1 MYSHYSNKHWRSII
15 VILCILGFTPMMVDA
30 RQDDDRFRNNK
41 SQKRVLSGENQN
53 KKWQRNQ
60 SEYYKQERNNS
71 SRQNNKSHK
80 QYDKKNTKSTYKQ
93 HGENTLNNTIK
104 RQEKKYS
111 QQHNKTNTKSTQK
124 EYNRNKLNNTFERRD
139 NSKKNITRK
148 ENGNKTINKRP
159 KSVKQHSRTS
169 HDRHYSRYRS
179 ELNRNSSRVPRH
191 HHETYRYHTHYLAP
205 IRRHY
210 HPIGFHLTVLPHSY
224 IRLNVHGLP
233 FFYWSGIY
241 YRHYSR
247 GYVVVSAPIG
257 AIVRTLPVGFIA
269 FSIGVATYYYV
280 NDTYYLWDEEIESY
294 RVVKK
299 PNGADE
305 AIVKTTANRLY
316 VYPKQGQSEEL
327 QAKDRY
333 ACHRWAVKESNVDPT
348 LDEEED
354 ISQNDRRNYRRAI
367 TACLEGRDY
376 TVK

>member
-1 MYSHYSNKHWRSII
+1 MYSHNFNKHWQSTL
-15 VILCILGFTPMMVDA
+15 VILCILGFTPIMVDA

-41 SQKRVLSGENQN
+41 SQKRALSGENQN
-53 KKWQRNQ
+53 KKWQKNQ
-60 SEYYKQERNNS
+60 PEHYKQKRNDS
-71 SRQNNKSHK
+71 SRQNNKFNN
-80 QYDKKNTKSTYKQ
+80 QYDKRNTKSTRKEYDNSNRKPT
-93 HGENTLNNTIK
+93 H
-104 RQEKKYS
+104 
-111 QQHNKTNTKSTQK
+111 K
-124 EYNRNKLNNTFERRD
+124 EYNPKKLNKKLERRD
-139 NSKKNITRK
+139 NTKKNIHRK
-148 ENGNKTINKRP
+148 ELGNKPINKRLND
-159 KSVKQHSRTS
+159 VKQHSRAS
-169 HDRHYSRYRS
+169 HDRHYSRYRN
-179 ELNRNSSRVPRH
+179 ELNRNSARVPRH
-191 HHETYRYHTHYLAP
+191 RNETYRYHTRYLAP

-210 HPIGFHLTVLPHSY
+210 HPVGFQVTVLPHSY
-224 IRLNVHGLP
+224 IRLNVHGHP

-241 YRHYSR
+241 YRPYNR
-247 GYVVVSAPIG
+247 GYVVVSAPVG
-257 AIVRTLPVGFIA
+257 AFVRTLPIGFIA

-280 NDTYYLWDEEIESY
+280 NDTYYLWDDEIESY

-316 VYPKQGQSEEL
+316 VYPRQGQSEEL

-354 ISQNDRRNYRRAI
+354 ISQNDRRSYRRAI